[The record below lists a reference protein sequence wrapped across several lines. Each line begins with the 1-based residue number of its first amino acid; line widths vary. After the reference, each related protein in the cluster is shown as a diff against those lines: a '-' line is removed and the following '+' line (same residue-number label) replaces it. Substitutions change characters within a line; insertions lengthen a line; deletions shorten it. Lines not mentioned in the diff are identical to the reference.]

1 MTVAQ
6 THKCTRNHL
15 HGRLKGVNCTS
26 AEPLWKNTARGKD
39 AWGTAG
45 QQRLDGSCQ
54 LQLL

>member
-39 AWGTAG
+39 AWGTG